1 MKYDFILNKFF
12 NYFFSIQF
20 ALILMSF
27 YALAIGVATFIEN
40 DYGTVAA
47 KATVFNT
54 WWLELC
60 LILLVS
66 IFLFNIYKYK
76 LLSTKRLPVL
86 FFHLS
91 FILIIIGAGITR
103 YIGEEGVM
111 RIREGSFNNKFV
123 SETTYLDFKIHDN
136 ISEFVGKKDLLLSS
150 ISNNNFSIP
159 INFSEKKIKI
169 EYLDFINDPTDKLTE
184 NSSDGREIMELIVP
198 DVNGGMKSEYLEKN
212 TQKKINS
219 LVFSFDLDNSA
230 DFNILKEDSV
240 FYFLSMYDVSF
251 MKMSNQ
257 KRGILESNKKHIL
270 SKKTLYTINGKNVVF
285 KNYFNNAKI
294 EKVAASMKNNKEVS
308 DLLRLKISVNDSDT
322 IIDLIGNK
330 GLVSPKNY
338 FTFKNLFFS
347 LGYGSKSL
355 ELPFAIYL
363 YDFQLER
370 YPGSDSPSSFAS
382 EIQVLDGD
390 NKFDYRIFMNNVL
403 NYKGYRFFQSSYD
416 SDEKGTILSVNKDK
430 PGTIV
435 TYLGY
440 LFLMLSVFSLV
451 LSRFSRLN
459 ILSKKIKTKN

>member
-1 MKYDFILNKFF
+1 M
-12 NYFFSIQF
+12 
-20 ALILMSF
+20 
-27 YALAIGVATFIEN
+27 
-40 DYGTVAA
+40 
-47 KATVFNT
+47 
-54 WWLELC
+54 
-60 LILLVS
+60 
-66 IFLFNIYKYK
+66 
-76 LLSTKRLPVL
+76 
-86 FFHLS
+86 
-91 FILIIIGAGITR
+91 
-103 YIGEEGVM
+103 
-111 RIREGSFNNKFV
+111 
-123 SETTYLDFKIHDN
+123 
-136 ISEFVGKKDLLLSS
+136 
-150 ISNNNFSIP
+150 
-159 INFSEKKIKI
+159 
-169 EYLDFINDPTDKLTE
+169 
-184 NSSDGREIMELIVP
+184 
-198 DVNGGMKSEYLEKN
+198 
-212 TQKKINS
+212 
-219 LVFSFDLDNSA
+219 
-230 DFNILKEDSV
+230 

-308 DLLRLKISVNDSDT
+308 DLLKLKISVNDTDT
-322 IIDLIGNK
+322 IINLIGNK

-338 FTFKNLFFS
+338 FTFQNLFFS

-370 YPGSDSPSSFAS
+370 YPGSESPSSFAS

-390 NKFDYRIFMNNVL
+390 KKFDYRIFMNNVL

-435 TYLGY
+435 AYLGY
-440 LFLMLSVFSLV
+440 LCLMLSVLSLV